1 MPLDWS
7 PLWLSL
13 RYAGVSTLLALAP
26 ALLLAWLLDAVV
38 SLDIF
43 LPPVVFVYYLLS
55 AAGIWRLRFNWDAA
69 VVISAVSM
77 LPVLVRLMGTAL
89 DRVDRRFENAARVLG
104 AGEWRTFW
112 RITLPLAWRGLLAA
126 AAIGFVRAFA
136 DFDLTLIVARRASLA
151 FLLPLALFAAAD
163 IARRVRRRQVAA

>member
-1 MPLDWS
+1 
-7 PLWLSL
+7 
-13 RYAGVSTLLALAP
+13 
-26 ALLLAWLLDAVV
+26 
-38 SLDIF
+38 
-43 LPPVVFVYYLLS
+43 
-55 AAGIWRLRFNWDAA
+55 
-69 VVISAVSM
+69 
-77 LPVLVRLMGTAL
+77 MGTAL

-136 DFDLTLIVARRASLA
+136 DFDLTLIVARRASLG